1 MLNKEADK
9 TLLHSPL
16 KLDCDRRK
24 RTTISLTLSLNKH
37 YNASVAN
44 WMWAL
49 IIYFPFFTRAHAFP
63 FSYIFQGHFKVTIQ
77 SVSLFEIQLPCFTYS
92 LARDLKWKVQY
103 SLPSTP
109 NWHWVQTN
117 IYIPGWSNIDEEN
130 KKDSEIQASKVI
142 PSYKYCKPGPFLHK
156 LEVGIWA
163 RGTLVSP
170 ANIWRIVS
178 YRTS

>member
-1 MLNKEADK
+1 MTGLLVTCHVTRPLLYSHLQSITILLNCKLFGGLTAKGFLVMLNKEADK

-63 FSYIFQGHFKVTIQ
+63 FSYIFQGHFKVTVQ

-92 LARDLKWKVQY
+92 LARDLK
-103 SLPSTP
+103 
-109 NWHWVQTN
+109 
-117 IYIPGWSNIDEEN
+117 
-130 KKDSEIQASKVI
+130 
-142 PSYKYCKPGPFLHK
+142 
-156 LEVGIWA
+156 
-163 RGTLVSP
+163 
-170 ANIWRIVS
+170 
-178 YRTS
+178 